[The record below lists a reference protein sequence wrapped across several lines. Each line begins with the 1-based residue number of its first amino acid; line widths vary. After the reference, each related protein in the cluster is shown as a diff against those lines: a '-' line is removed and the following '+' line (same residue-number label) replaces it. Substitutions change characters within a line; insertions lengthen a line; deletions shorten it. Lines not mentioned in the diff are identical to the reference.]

1 MQSLGP
7 LLTSSKAPARPG
19 DKPGQTAPD
28 RPAVKLRPS
37 FGDELRA
44 LATSFDAKAAIL
56 CCVAAAMYTLSHFEG
71 SIDFFLRFLAP
82 HVNLGRFGD
91 MGGDLYWLLMS
102 NVFFGL
108 VPLGMLLW
116 LREPLSDY
124 GLGLGDRRAGFAV
137 TGLFLAIMLPIIG
150 IIAHTPSFHGTYPL
164 NQNAAKDLPHFLVWE
179 LLYIGYFAGWEFFHR
194 SFLLFGLRRRI
205 GNLAVF
211 VVAIP
216 FMLEHYGKPEPEAWG
231 SFVAAVA
238 LGFLAIRARS
248 FWYGFF
254 IHGGVAFFMDLLQS
268 WSRLRHH

>member
-137 TGLFLAIMLPIIG
+137 TGLAD
-150 IIAHTPSFHGTYPL
+150 SS
-164 NQNAAKDLPHFLVWE
+164 N
-179 LLYIGYFAGWEFFHR
+179 
-194 SFLLFGLRRRI
+194 
-205 GNLAVF
+205 
-211 VVAIP
+211 
-216 FMLEHYGKPEPEAWG
+216 
-231 SFVAAVA
+231 FVAFYDKN
-238 LGFLAIRARS
+238 GFQARIAANWRKWLS
-248 FWYGFF
+248 LSSPTFAAEL
-254 IHGGVAFFMDLLQS
+254 V
-268 WSRLRHH
+268 RR